1 MGTELQHRPHPHR
14 ASVKNVNVLGLQEI
28 LVVSGGV
35 DGL

>member
-1 MGTELQHRPHPHR
+1 MVMPRCAENMRYAEPWWR
-14 ASVKNVNVLGLQEI
+14 KI